1 MTRSLLSLRRRF
13 RSVRVRLMLWYL
25 VVMALLLLAFCGILY
40 SVVSQ
45 VALRN
50 LEANLRS
57 TAQDLAMTYARFQ
70 QFPAEHQPVD
80 PRNKNMIVLLFNARG
95 EVIQTQGSLTPVMV
109 RQLQQALPAP
119 GEMTDRWLR
128 SSATTESTEYH
139 FFAMTLSDQS
149 QELLLVGSP
158 RTDQLVVHYLL
169 LGMGLA
175 GPAILLMAA
184 GCGYWLATR
193 AMRPVRVMTQVA
205 REIEETDL
213 SRRLNLQSQDELG
226 ELASTFDQM
235 LSRLEAAFKRQRQ
248 FTADASHE
256 LRTPLSIITLAVNRG
271 MAHCQTPEEYLQVLQ
286 TIHLENAR
294 MSRLVNDLLLLA
306 RADGEQTRLQKERV
320 DVSDVVLDV
329 VARLLPFAERCG
341 MDLVPGDFPTL
352 WVIGDEAALV
362 SLFSNLIE
370 NALKYTA
377 GVGNQILVEGGCE
390 ISEEKRWAW
399 IRVEDNGPGIASNH
413 LPYLFERFYR
423 ADGARSVPQS
433 TAEETDDAPGRTG
446 GSGLGLSIVQWIAHA
461 HGGEVRVQSEVG
473 RGSRFEVRLPLL
485 DHEPTRRKQID
496 CSPS

>member
-1 MTRSLLSLRRRF
+1 MALSVLSLPGPF

-40 SVVSQ
+40 GVVTQ

-50 LEANLRS
+50 LEGNLRT
-57 TAQDLAMTYARFQ
+57 TAQESVTTYERSHQLRVADLST
-70 QFPAEHQPVD
+70 D
-80 PRNKNMIVLLFNARG
+80 PLNKKMVVLVFNARG
-95 EVIQTQGSLTPVMV
+95 EMLHTQGQLTPAMIW
-109 RQLQQALPAP
+109 QIQQALPVP

-128 SSATTESTEYH
+128 SSATAGPTEYR
-139 FFAMTLSDQS
+139 FFAEALPYPS
-149 QELLLVGSP
+149 QEVLVVGSP
-158 RTDQLVVHYLL
+158 RTDQLVVQYLF

-175 GPAILLMAA
+175 GPSILLLAA

-193 AMRPVRVMTQVA
+193 AMRPVRLMTQTA

-271 MAHCQTPEEYLQVLQ
+271 IAHCHTPEEYLQVLQ
-286 TIHLENAR
+286 TIQMENAR

-306 RADGEQTRLQKERV
+306 RADGEQAGLKKERV
-320 DVSDVVLDV
+320 DLSDVVLEAM
-329 VARLLPFAERCG
+329 ARLLPFAEQCG
-341 MDLVPGDFPTL
+341 IELVPGEFPAL
-352 WVIGDEAALV
+352 WVSGDQAALT

-377 GVGNQILVEGGCE
+377 GVGDRVLVEGGCE
-390 ISEEKRWAW
+390 IGEEKKRAW
-399 IRVEDNGPGIASNH
+399 IRIEDNGPGIANHH
-413 LPYLFERFYR
+413 LPSLFERFYR
-423 ADGARSVPQS
+423 GDAARSVPQRE
-433 TAEETDDAPGRTG
+433 TEETGDAPGSAT
-446 GSGLGLSIVQWIAHA
+446 SYGLGLSIVQWIAHA
-461 HGGEVRVQSEVG
+461 HGGEVCVQSEVG
-473 RGSRFEVRLPLL
+473 HGSRFEVRLPLL
-485 DHEPTRRKQID
+485 DHE
-496 CSPS
+496 